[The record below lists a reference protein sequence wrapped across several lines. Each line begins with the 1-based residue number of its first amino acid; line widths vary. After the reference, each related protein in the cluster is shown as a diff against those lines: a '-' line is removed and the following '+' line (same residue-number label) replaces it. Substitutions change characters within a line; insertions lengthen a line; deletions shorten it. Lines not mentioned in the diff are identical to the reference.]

1 MGLSLTQKIIR
12 EHLAG
17 GDPSTPGA
25 EIGIRI
31 DQVITP
37 DATGVLCY
45 LQFESM
51 GLEHV
56 RVKRAVAYAD
66 HVVYHFDAKNAAD
79 HRYLQTAAHKY
90 GSWFSLPGNG
100 ICHRSIRSV
109 SRCTGTRCW
118 DRTPTPRRLEA
129 WA

>member
-17 GDPSTPGA
+17 GDPSTPGS

-51 GLEHV
+51 GLERV

-66 HVVYHFDAKNAAD
+66 HEV
-79 HRYLQTAAHKY
+79 
-90 GSWFSLPGNG
+90 
-100 ICHRSIRSV
+100 
-109 SRCTGTRCW
+109 
-118 DRTPTPRRLEA
+118 
-129 WA
+129 